1 MRIAVTCD
9 ESGSMSGYFGK
20 STLLY
25 LAEAEAGRIV
35 ARISRPVG
43 PGGLSAANLDEL
55 HDCDSVV
62 CKGIGPGSAEALR
75 ARGITPYVVDRPMEP
90 DEAVLA
96 LLDGRL
102 KPSGMYDAGAGV
114 RSSRGPLSRVRHR

>member
-9 ESGSMSGYFGK
+9 ESGAMSGYFGK

-25 LAEAEAGRIV
+25 LAEAEAGRIT
-35 ARISRPVG
+35 ASLSRPVG
-43 PGGLSAANLDEL
+43 PQGLSAASLDDL
-55 HDCDSVV
+55 RDCDSVV

-90 DEAVLA
+90 DEAVRA
-96 LLDGRL
+96 LLEGRL
-102 KPSGMYDAGAGV
+102 KPSGMYGDDA
-114 RSSRGPLSRVRHR
+114 RG